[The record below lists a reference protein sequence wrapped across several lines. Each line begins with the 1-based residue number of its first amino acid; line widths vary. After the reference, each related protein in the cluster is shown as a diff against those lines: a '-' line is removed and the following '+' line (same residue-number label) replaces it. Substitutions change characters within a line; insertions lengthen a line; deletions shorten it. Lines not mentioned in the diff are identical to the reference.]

1 MKMFMFAVPALA
13 LSSFLVSGVTD
24 ASAATSEQNLER
36 CARHMARPNSSQSQI
51 KGLKMFAD
59 KFNCWSH
66 FLEIDKRSEM
76 AEMVRRERWYQFKI
90 DRHRR
95 LKRDNRAKF
104 YLLIIEWDYRKKADE
119 CEFGIFQVDLGRTR
133 IGRPF
138 ERHVNNL
145 GWKEGMRR
153 FSAARQK
160 HRNYTW
166 QDTAKWIMV
175 ATADYMVPN
184 YCDLAP
190 RNWNWSSIYRSGS
203 KR

>member
-104 YLLIIEWDYRKKADE
+104 YLLIIEWDWGNKQTNA
-119 CEFGIFQVDLGRTR
+119 
-133 IGRPF
+133 
-138 ERHVNNL
+138 NL
-145 GWKEGMRR
+145 GFFKWTSDALASGVHSR
-153 FSAARQK
+153 
-160 HRNYTW
+160 
-166 QDTAKWIMV
+166 DT
-175 ATADYMVPN
+175 
-184 YCDLAP
+184 
-190 RNWNWSSIYRSGS
+190 
-203 KR
+203 